1 MWFELAIKFESRNEA
16 QAVLV
21 LTMNAN
27 NEKCDGWRRGVGSR
41 DYNSWIGDKDG
52 ISQIYAPPLQFLLAA
67 YALKLKVF

>member
-1 MWFELAIKFESRNEA
+1 M
-16 QAVLV
+16 